1 MSVLRLFE
9 AIEVRGLSG
18 QNLVAYALISVIL
31 GTLRPCLFVY
41 SIVILVAQGVAVA
54 NIVLQVSVDLGQQLA
69 AQLPCHV
76 WNQVRHII
84 LCRRQQCQSCSVH
97 S

>member
-54 NIVLQVSVDLGQQLA
+54 NIVLQV
-69 AQLPCHV
+69 
-76 WNQVRHII
+76 RHII